1 VSWFG
6 FAAHGNST
14 PRNASAT
21 GFPRSLDSRSAPGYA
36 GGPLAATA
44 GHLVGTGPG
53 RGIGLLYVA
62 AALLPRAE
70 AALGCANRSCR
81 KGHGQ
86 LANQQPARISP
97 RPILGIPIRAGVIR

>member
-1 VSWFG
+1 
-6 FAAHGNST
+6 
-14 PRNASAT
+14 
-21 GFPRSLDSRSAPGYA
+21 
-36 GGPLAATA
+36 
-44 GHLVGTGPG
+44 VGTGPG

-86 LANQQPARISP
+86 LANQHPARIS
-97 RPILGIPIRAGVIR
+97 